1 MKIVNCKPARPA
13 GGLKITPISYKLTS
27 MNLNYFDAHSH
38 LNFPQY
44 DEDREEIIKD
54 MKSLGFATICVGTDK
69 KTSKESVDLANRH
82 ENIWAT
88 IGVHPTDSTE
98 GFDSNEYSNL
108 LSDKVVG
115 VGECGLDYFRLAQTN
130 ADGTQTNAEKVRQKD
145 VFERQI
151 QFALE
156 NNLPLM
162 LHMRP
167 SAGTMDAYIDGLLIL
182 ESYVK
187 DHGEKVRGNSHFFV
201 GDIDISKKFLN
212 IGFTMSFDGP
222 ITFASDYD
230 EVIRYI
236 PEDMILAETD
246 SPFASPVPHRG
257 QRNSPLYV
265 KYIMERIANIRGEDV
280 GVLSKI
286 LVNNTLRVFSINT
299 GSTYEVGSI

>member
-1 MKIVNCKPARPA
+1 MD
-13 GGLKITPISYKLTS
+13 LL
-27 MNLNYFDAHSH
+27 YFDAHSH

-44 DEDREEIIKD
+44 DEDREEVVED
-54 MKSLGFATICVGTDK
+54 MKSQGFATICVGTDK
-69 KTSKESVDLANRH
+69 KTSIESVELALKH

-98 GFDSNEYSNL
+98 GFDASEYSDL

-115 VGECGLDYFRLAQTN
+115 IGECGLDYYREGREEN
-130 ADGTQTNAEKVRQKD
+130 RERSKQKD
-145 VFERQI
+145 LFEKQI
-151 QFALE
+151 DFAIT

-162 LHMRP
+162 LHIRP
-167 SAGTMDAYIDGLLIL
+167 SARSMDAYEDGLLIL
-182 ESYVK
+182 ESYSQK
-187 DHGEKVRGNSHFFV
+187 YGDKVRGNSHFFV

-246 SPFASPVPHRG
+246 SPFASPVPKRG

-265 KYIMERIANIRGEDV
+265 KHVADRIAQIKDLEPGMIQ
-280 GVLSKI
+280 KT
-286 LVNNTLRVFSINT
+286 LVDNVLRVFNIQNR
-299 GSTYEVGSI
+299 I